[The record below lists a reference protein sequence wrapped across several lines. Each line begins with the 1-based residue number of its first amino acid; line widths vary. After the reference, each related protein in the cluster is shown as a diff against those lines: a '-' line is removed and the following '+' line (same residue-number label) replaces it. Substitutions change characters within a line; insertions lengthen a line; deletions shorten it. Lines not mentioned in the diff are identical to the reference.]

1 MPKFFVEP
9 SKVKDG
15 KIIIDTEDVKHI
27 TRVLRM
33 DIGAHIN
40 VCDTCGFDYLAEVSS
55 ISEKSVIC
63 NILEKKKSDSE
74 PEVHITLY
82 QALPKGTKME
92 YIIQKTTE
100 LGIYRIVPVMMSRCV
115 SKINSRSDGEKKAA
129 RWQKIAEAAAK
140 QSGRGII
147 PEVCSPLSFADAVSS
162 LKSHELAFAPYECE
176 AANGIKGLIHGA
188 SYKKAAFIIGPEGG
202 FDPAEAELLKKSGIT
217 TVTLG
222 RRILRTETAG
232 EAVLAMMMYEA
243 GELEPASVN

>member
-9 SKVKDG
+9 SKVRDG

-33 DIGAHIN
+33 DTGSKLT

-55 ISEKSVIC
+55 VSEKAVIC
-63 NILEKKKSDSE
+63 TVLEKEKSDSE
-74 PEVHITLY
+74 PKVQITLY

-115 SKINSRSDGEKKAA
+115 SKINSRGDGEKKAA
-129 RWQKIAEAAAK
+129 RWQKIAESAAK

-147 PEVCSPLSFADAVSS
+147 PEVCPPVSFAEALGS
-162 LKSHELAFAPYECE
+162 LKSAELAFAPYECE
-176 AANGIKGLIHGA
+176 AENGLKGLIHGA
-188 SYKKAAFIIGPEGG
+188 AYEKAAFIIGPEGG
-202 FDPAEAELLKKSGIT
+202 FDPAEAELLKKSGIA

-222 RRILRTETAG
+222 KRILRTETAG

-243 GELEPASVN
+243 GELEPKI